1 MSDQPEKPGKR
12 WIIVKFF
19 EHAIERTEDE
29 IAELKA
35 GRLWVR
41 DASGPD
47 DKQHPVLVKLGKRLH
62 QPGKHVV
69 DLRSQ
74 SRQDKRQ
81 TSVISN
87 ERIAFHARGWL
98 G

>member
-47 DKQHPVLVKLGKRLH
+47 DKQHPAEAPAEP
-62 QPGKHVV
+62 PGPELIPAAAPRPAAAPAAPAKAA
-69 DLRSQ
+69 Q
-74 SRQDKRQ
+74 
-81 TSVISN
+81 
-87 ERIAFHARGWL
+87 
-98 G
+98 